1 LVALSIN
8 VTGIRAGLDFR
19 GTIKTFACGSILAE
33 VVLDE
38 MALDQTKL
46 RRWPE

>member
-19 GTIKTFACGSILAE
+19 GTIKTFACGIILAE
-33 VVLDE
+33 AVLDE
-38 MALDQTKL
+38 MALDQSNP
-46 RRWPE
+46 RRWPV